1 MSKPEVIQRRAPL
14 TQAQAAHKAETLD
27 DKKKR
32 IAQILS
38 VGRTAEMLRVKHQ
51 DPNKR
56 YAYIRDRDV
65 DIDQYRSLG
74 YELELNQPQG
84 GGHATGDSRIK
95 VGDVVLMSI
104 GREEYNLIE
113 EVKDEMVKRR
123 HEVNPGQRD
132 YMQQAQA
139 AADRGEAAPPI
150 DFTKGG
156 QR

>member
-1 MSKPEVIQRRAPL
+1 MSKPEIIQRRAPL
-14 TQAQAAHKAETLD
+14 TQAQAQRKAETLD

-32 IAQILS
+32 IAQILAT
-38 VGRTAEMLRVKHQ
+38 GRTAEMLRVKHQ

-65 DIDQYRSLG
+65 DIDRYRSLG
-74 YELELNQPQG
+74 YEMETGQPQG
-84 GGHATGDSRIK
+84 GGHATGDSRKK

-123 HEVNPGQRD
+123 HDSKIATRD
-132 YMQQAQA
+132 YMQQAEKA
-139 AADRGEAAPPI
+139 SARGDAAPPI
-150 DFTKGG
+150 DFTEGG
-156 QR
+156 RG